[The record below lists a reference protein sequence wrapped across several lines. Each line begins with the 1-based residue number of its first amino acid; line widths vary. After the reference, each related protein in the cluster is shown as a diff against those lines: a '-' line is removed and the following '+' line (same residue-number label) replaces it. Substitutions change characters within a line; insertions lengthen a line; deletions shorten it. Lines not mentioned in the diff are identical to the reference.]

1 MTWFRESLHPEIE
14 EGLRVDESIYDGR
27 TEFQSVRIFRNDLLG
42 RVLVLDNVVQTTE
55 LDEFFYHEM
64 LAHVPIL
71 GHGAARRVLVIGGGD
86 GGCLKQVL
94 RHPVERVT
102 MVELD
107 RDVIA
112 LCRAHLPALSDGAF
126 DDPRLRL
133 VIGDGTAFVAE
144 TGERYDVIIVD
155 STDPIGPAVA
165 LFETPF
171 YRDCRDRLAPGGVL
185 VTQNGVPAF
194 QQAEF
199 EQSLAAFRA
208 LFAHSG
214 FYYAAVPTYFGGDLA
229 FGWASDGL
237 RLNHADSAQL
247 RDRYAARELRTRY
260 YNPEIH
266 QAAFAQPN
274 YLKALG
280 A

>member
-14 EGLRVDESIYDGR
+14 EGIRVDQAIYQGR
-27 TEFQSVRIFRNDLLG
+27 TEYQAVRIFRNDLLG
-42 RVLVLDNVVQTTE
+42 RVLVLDGVLQTTE

-71 GHGAARRVLVIGGGD
+71 GHGRARHVLIIGGGD

-102 MVELD
+102 MVDLD
-107 RDVIA
+107 AGVVA
-112 LCRAHLPALSDGAF
+112 LCREHLPALSDGAF
-126 DDPRLRL
+126 DDPRLKL
-133 VIGDGTAFVAE
+133 IFGDGTTFVAE
-144 TGERYDVIIVD
+144 TDERFDVIIVD

-171 YRDCRDRLAPGGVL
+171 YRACRDRLAPGGVL
-185 VTQNGVPAF
+185 VTQNGVPIF

-199 EQSLAAFRA
+199 VQSLAAFRA

-214 FYYAAVPTYFGGDLA
+214 FYYAAVPTYIGGDLA

-237 RLNHADSAQL
+237 RLNQADSAQL
-247 RDRYAARELRTRY
+247 RTRYEAHDLQTRY

>member
-1 MTWFRESLHPEIE
+1 MTWFRENLHPEIE
-14 EGLRVDESIYDGR
+14 GGIRIDELIHESR
-27 TEFQSVRIFRNDLLG
+27 TDFQAIQIFRNDLLG
-42 RVLVLDNVVQTTE
+42 RVLVLDGVVQTTE

-71 GHGAARRVLVIGGGD
+71 GHGATARVLIIGGGD
-86 GGCLKQVL
+86 GGCLNQVL
-94 RHPVERVT
+94 RHPVAQVT

-107 RDVIA
+107 RDVVEV
-112 LCRAHLPALSDGAF
+112 CRAHLPALSDGAF

-144 TGERYDVIIVD
+144 TAERYDVIIID

-165 LFETPF
+165 LFEVPF
-171 YRDCRDRLAPGGVL
+171 YRNCRDRLAPGGVL
-185 VTQNGVPAF
+185 VTQNGVPIF

-237 RLNHADSAQL
+237 RLDRPDVARLHA
-247 RDRYAARELRTRY
+247 RYQAHELRTRY
-260 YNPEIH
+260 YNPAIH

-274 YLKALG
+274 YLNALG
-280 A
+280 V